1 MKKTLEYL
9 INKKKN
15 NQKISVLTSYDYP
28 TTLLLEK
35 ADIDMIILGDSVG
48 TNILGYNNETEVT
61 INDMIHH
68 TKAVCRAKKN
78 IFLVVDLP
86 YRTYETPEDA
96 IKNAKK
102 LIEIGADAVKFEGIR
117 ENILKKLKK
126 NNINVMCHIGLN
138 PQYHQEDMKQGK
150 IVKGK
155 IHEEAIKLLQGAKIL
170 EKAGADLI
178 ILEKIPEKVSKIIT
192 QNIKIPTIGIG
203 AGKYCDG
210 QVLIINDLL
219 GINERQFKHVP
230 KYIYLRDYI
239 LDILKKYKD
248 ETEKEIFPGKEHIN
262 IIKDEEYQK
271 VIDWCNKNNFKI

>member
-1 MKKTLEYL
+1 MKKTLKYL

-61 INDMIHH
+61 IDDMIHH
-68 TKAVCRAKKN
+68 TRAVCRAKKN

-86 YRTYETPEDA
+86 YKTYETPGDA
-96 IKNAKK
+96 VKNAKK
-102 LIEIGADAVKFEGIR
+102 LIDIGADAVKFEGIR
-117 ENILKKLKK
+117 ENILEELKK
-126 NNINVMCHIGLN
+126 NKINVMCHIGLN

-155 IHEEAIKLLQGAKIL
+155 IYEEAIKLLEGAKIL

-178 ILEKIPEKVSKIIT
+178 ILEKIPEKISKLIT

-219 GINERQFKHVP
+219 GINERQFKHAP

-239 LDILKKYKD
+239 LDTLKRYKE

-262 IIKDEEYQK
+262 IIKDEEYQR
-271 VIDWCNKNNFKI
+271 VINWCNKNNFKI

>member
-86 YRTYETPEDA
+86 YRTYETAEDA

-102 LIEIGADAVKFEGIR
+102 LLEIGADAVKFEGIR
-117 ENILKKLKK
+117 EKILKELKK
-126 NNINVMCHIGLN
+126 NKINVMCHIGLN